1 MYGREARLPVE
12 LSGKK
17 AEFDNEE
24 DFESKLKG
32 LHKLRKIVHANA
44 LANISKAQERLK
56 KHYDKK
62 HNTGTTVKVGDKVLV
77 KNMSN
82 ERRKG
87 GKLKCLFPGGP
98 YTVAE
103 ELGKGRYRLKN
114 KDGEILKTAINYHRL
129 KIWLDPE
136 GGKHIPHKKVI
147 TIVVTI
153 FSSL

>member
-1 MYGREARLPVE
+1 M
-12 LSGKK
+12 
-17 AEFDNEE
+17 
-24 DFESKLKG
+24 
-32 LHKLRKIVHANA
+32 
-44 LANISKAQERLK
+44 
-56 KHYDKK
+56 
-62 HNTGTTVKVGDKVLV
+62 

-82 ERRKG
+82 EGGKG

-103 ELGKGRYRLKN
+103 DLGKGHYRLKN

>member
-1 MYGREARLPVE
+1 M
-12 LSGKK
+12 
-17 AEFDNEE
+17 
-24 DFESKLKG
+24 
-32 LHKLRKIVHANA
+32 
-44 LANISKAQERLK
+44 
-56 KHYDKK
+56 
-62 HNTGTTVKVGDKVLV
+62 

-82 ERRKG
+82 EGGKG

-103 ELGKGRYRLKN
+103 ELGKSRYRLKN
-114 KDGEILKTAINYHRL
+114 KNGEILKTDYHRL